1 MPYLTPTDPSDPMQ
15 ADPITVYVSIG
26 NTDGKLSHAE
36 WAEYW
41 HLTDELLTQ
50 LGLTTATFG
59 VWHSLPATPYV
70 NACWAVQI
78 PAIHVDAVRDTLVRV
93 ASKFRQDSVAWAVAE
108 TEFLTTEE
116 STDAQ

>member
-1 MPYLTPTDPSDPMQ
+1 MPLLTPTNPNDPMQ
-15 ADPITVYVSIG
+15 ANPITVYVSIG
-26 NTDGKLSHAE
+26 NTDGKLTHAE

-41 HLTDELLTQ
+41 SFTNELLTEV
-50 LGLTTATFG
+50 GLTTATFG

-78 PAIHVDAVRDTLVRV
+78 PARQVDAVRLGLVGV
-93 ASKFRQDSVAWAVAE
+93 ARKFRQDSVAWAVAE

-116 STDAQ
+116 A